1 MMMNG
6 PENLSSCN
14 FSRVYSE
21 LVNITV
27 ITAGKTLKV
36 KMKMTALIS
45 FEISPKNM
53 LLNEINLMKMRFFYV
68 VSSSESQYFLI
79 LH

>member
-1 MMMNG
+1 MIMNG

-36 KMKMTALIS
+36 KMKMTALI
-45 FEISPKNM
+45 
-53 LLNEINLMKMRFFYV
+53 
-68 VSSSESQYFLI
+68 
-79 LH
+79 